1 MGRPLNKKYFANT
14 NYAKF
19 GTANVGGESVA
30 SVTIGGTWANF
41 TDATTTVV
49 FGDPDLVG
57 GVRATGTATI
67 VAGAV
72 TAVVITNPGSGY
84 LSAPTVTIA
93 DSDGGAETTGTAT
106 AVLTAN
112 GAARQN
118 SIKCEAQIGAGT
130 EVTTGDIVKQVGSR
144 RYKVTTSDGTAV
156 CKLVTTADLN
166 ANEMSI
172 TATDYTNATY
182 LVSKLTG
189 HRATLTRLTESDGGG
204 SSPPATG
211 WVFITG
217 QAVPWTLDAASPS
230 NPGVVSIAN
239 Q

>member
-30 SVTIGGTWANF
+30 SVTIGGSWANF
-41 TDATTTVV
+41 TQATTTVV
-49 FGDPDLVG
+49 FSDPELVG
-57 GVRATGTATI
+57 GVTATGTVT
-67 VAGAV
+67 VTAGAPVSV
-72 TAVVITNPGSGY
+72 TITNPGSGY
-84 LSAPTVTIA
+84 TSAPTVTIA

-118 SIKCEAQIGAGT
+118 SIKVEAQVGSGS
-130 EVTTGDIVKQVGSR
+130 EVLTGDILKQVSTT
-144 RYKVTTSDGTAV
+144 RYKVTTADGTAV
-156 CKLVTTADLN
+156 CKLVTTNALG

-172 TATDYTNATY
+172 MATDASGGTY
-182 LVSKLTG
+182 LVSKLTA
-189 HRATLTRLTESDGGG
+189 HRAVLVPVANTHGGTTSAG
-204 SSPPATG
+204 STYASGAS
-211 WVFITG
+211 
-217 QAVPWTLDAASPS
+217 APWSFSAASGS
-230 NPGVVSIAN
+230 VVQINN